1 MTGQQHGRRANEI
14 GVAENRNTGRH
25 FQTWNE
31 LNEEGS
37 RSEN

>member
-1 MTGQQHGRRANEI
+1 MTGQQHGRRANQI